1 VGFPEYRP
9 PQEEVAMNIRLLQES
24 DLDSIAQLYVKAYKD
39 HHAEETVESAKPYL
53 EKFFRFEPEGCYVAD
68 DEGTIAGAILAYS
81 YQKFGR
87 PVLFLQELFVD
98 PEGRHKG
105 VGRQL
110 VARLREGFADA
121 AVKVVPLIKA
131 DTAVLNFYN
140 SLGFEQEQV
149 FSFGFDD

>member
-1 VGFPEYRP
+1 MKVRKL
-9 PQEEVAMNIRLLQES
+9 EEM
-24 DLDSIAQLYVKAYKD
+24 DLGPLAKLYVQAYQH
-39 HHAEETVESAKPYL
+39 HHADETIETARPYL
-53 EKFFRFEPEGCYVAD
+53 EKFYRFEPTSCFVVEEEG
-68 DEGTIAGAILAYS
+68 GRLAGAVLGYT

-98 PEGRHKG
+98 PEARHKG
-105 VGRQL
+105 YGREL
-110 VARLREGFADA
+110 VAALREAVGQHFS
-121 AVKVVPLIKA
+121 VKVVPLIKA